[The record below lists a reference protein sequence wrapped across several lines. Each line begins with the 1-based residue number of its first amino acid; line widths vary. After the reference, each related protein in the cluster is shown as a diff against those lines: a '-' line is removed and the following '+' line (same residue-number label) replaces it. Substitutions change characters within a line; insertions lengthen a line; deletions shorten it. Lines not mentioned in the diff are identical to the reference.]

1 MAMHKNG
8 WIAAALASL
17 AIAASVAAT
26 AAEDPAAIIRSLRAE
41 SNAAIAAHDAKRLR
55 PLLAD
60 EYRGIQGTSGAL
72 DTGGAATARSYEYQ
86 EFRDPT
92 FVAYERIPDKVT
104 VAGSGRRIGE
114 SGHWVGTW
122 RKPDGT
128 MRKTGDYLA
137 VWVESKGKWRL
148 RSETFVTLSC
158 TGSSDCQNAG

>member
-1 MAMHKNG
+1 MTAVG
-8 WIAAALASL
+8 V
-17 AIAASVAAT
+17 SVAVGVGVAA
-26 AAEDPAAIIRSLRAE
+26 AAEDPVAIVRSLRAE

-72 DTGGAATARSYEYQ
+72 DLGGAATARSYENE

-104 VAGSGRRIGE
+104 VAASGRRVGE

-122 RKPDGT
+122 RKGDGT

-137 VWVESKGKWRL
+137 VWIVSKGQWRI

-158 TGSSDCQNAG
+158 TGSGDCQNSG